1 MKKILIFFCSLI
13 ISLCLFGC
21 QSPSC
26 DPEYFYVPEPRLY
39 ESLLSNIYIF
49 EIVECELFEDVIS
62 EKQVDLGNTSYKPT
76 YIYTLKIKKCFNEQ
90 IYDNMSTYKPYRLI
104 DGSYEE
110 LSEEYRVLE
119 GREYKMEF
127 YDNCG
132 YELFQQCKS
141 FIGKILPI
149 YSSITIEGY
158 DYLLT
163 NSLWILDRVFPLK
176 DDKIDYDGMTIK
188 DIPITNYYNSYD
200 DYIKFIN
207 NPKQVYEEDG
217 TLFFN
222 ILSHSY
228 IFRPL
233 FVLNNYIDDEIYK
246 IRNGMTLEQFEVWL
260 NLVKQAQNE
269 FYGYNIYEKYPT
281 IEERYVSKYE
291 DHNDQSAYFR

>member
-26 DPEYFYVPEPRLY
+26 NPEYFYVPEPRLY

-49 EIVECELFEDVIS
+49 EVVECELFEDVIS
-62 EKQVDLGNTSYKPT
+62 EKQVDLGNTSYIPT
-76 YIYTLKIKKCFNEQ
+76 YIYTLKIKKWFNEQ

-163 NSLWILDRVFPLK
+163 NCIWILDRVFPLK

-188 DIPITNYYNSYD
+188 DIPITNYHNSYD

-207 NPKQVYEEDG
+207 NPKQVYEENG

-291 DHNDQSAYFR
+291 DHNNQSAYFR